1 MKTNAN
7 LKTITNPQRISVP
20 RIKSAKWWVYHL
32 LVGGF
37 ALLMLYPVIWLL
49 MSSFKPSEMIFVTAK
64 SLIPDPWI
72 LDNFSKGWEG
82 IGGNSFGVFIKNTVV
97 LVIFTMIGQ
106 VISSAFIAFGFAR
119 MNFFGKGFW
128 FAIMMVTLML
138 PYEVVMIPQYIIF
151 SKLGWL
157 DSIKPIVIPAYF
169 GHPFFIFLLVQ
180 FIRTIPREL
189 DEAATI
195 DGCNTFK
202 IFYKIILPLIRP
214 ALATAAIFSFYW
226 TWDNLL
232 GPVLYL
238 NSPDKYTVSMALNM
252 FLSNETVSN
261 WGAMFAMSIVTL
273 IPVFVVFFLFQRHV
287 VEGISTSGLKG

>member
-1 MKTNAN
+1 MTAKF
-7 LKTITNPQRISVP
+7 
-20 RIKSAKWWVYHL
+20 KSPKWWVYHV

-37 ALLMLYPVIWLL
+37 ALLMLYPVIWLV
-49 MSSFKPSEMIFVTAK
+49 MSSFKPSDTIFTTAK
-64 SLIPDPWI
+64 SLIPDTWI
-72 LDNFSKGWEG
+72 FSNFSDGWNG
-82 IGGNSFGVFIKNTVV
+82 IGGNSFGIFIKNTAV
-97 LVIFTMIGQ
+97 LVVVTLIGQ

-119 MNFFGKGFW
+119 LQFKGKALWFG
-128 FAIMMVTLML
+128 IMMVTLML
-138 PYEVVMIPQYIIF
+138 PHDVLMVPQYIIF
-151 SKLGWL
+151 AKLGWL
-157 DSIKPIVIPAYF
+157 NSIKPLAIPAYF

-189 DEAATI
+189 DEAAII

-202 IFYKIILPLIRP
+202 IFTRIILPLIKP

-226 TWDNLL
+226 TWDSLL

-238 NSPDKYTVSMALNM
+238 NSPSKYTVSMALNM

-261 WGAMFAMSIVTL
+261 WGAMFAMSVVSL
-273 IPVFVVFFLFQRHV
+273 IPVFIIFFIFQKHV

>member
-1 MKTNAN
+1 
-7 LKTITNPQRISVP
+7 
-20 RIKSAKWWVYHL
+20 
-32 LVGGF
+32 
-37 ALLMLYPVIWLL
+37 MLYPVIWLL

>member
-1 MKTNAN
+1 M
-7 LKTITNPQRISVP
+7 
-20 RIKSAKWWVYHL
+20 RIKSVKWWTYHI

-37 ALLMLYPVIWLL
+37 AVLMLYPVIWLL
-49 MSSFKPSEMIFVTAK
+49 MSSFKESNAIFVTAK
-64 SLIPDPWI
+64 SLIPDPFI
-72 LDNFSKGWEG
+72 LDNFAEGWKG
-82 IGGNSFGVFIKNTVV
+82 IGGNSFGVFIKNTAV
-97 LVIFTMIGQ
+97 LVIVTLIGQ
-106 VISSAFIAFGFAR
+106 VISSSLIAFGFAR
-119 MNFFGKGFW
+119 LEFKGKAIWFGL
-128 FAIMMVTLML
+128 MMVTLML
-138 PYEVVMIPQYIIF
+138 PYEVVMVPQYIIF

-157 DSIKPIVIPAYF
+157 NSIKPIAIPAYF

-195 DGCNTFK
+195 DGCNTFN
-202 IFYKIILPLIRP
+202 IFYKIILPLIKP

-226 TWDNLL
+226 TWDSLL

-238 NSPDKYTVSMALNM
+238 NSPAKYTVSMALNM

-261 WGAMFAMSIVTL
+261 WGAMFAMSVVTL
-273 IPVFVVFFLFQRHV
+273 VPVFVIFFIFQRYV

>member
-1 MKTNAN
+1 MPNTKGI
-7 LKTITNPQRISVP
+7 KIPKVKSV
-20 RIKSAKWWVYHL
+20 KWWVYHL

-49 MSSFKPSEMIFVTAK
+49 MSSFKPSDTIFVTAK

-72 LDNFSKGWEG
+72 FSNFSQGWEG

-106 VISSAFIAFGFAR
+106 VISSAVIAFGFAR
-119 MNFFGKGFW
+119 LSFAGKGFW

-157 DSIKPIVIPAYF
+157 DSIKPIVVPAYF

-195 DGCNTFK
+195 DGCSTFK

>member
-1 MKTNAN
+1 
-7 LKTITNPQRISVP
+7 
-20 RIKSAKWWVYHL
+20 
-32 LVGGF
+32 
-37 ALLMLYPVIWLL
+37 
-49 MSSFKPSEMIFVTAK
+49 
-64 SLIPDPWI
+64 
-72 LDNFSKGWEG
+72 
-82 IGGNSFGVFIKNTVV
+82 
-97 LVIFTMIGQ
+97 
-106 VISSAFIAFGFAR
+106 
-119 MNFFGKGFW
+119 
-128 FAIMMVTLML
+128 MV
-138 PYEVVMIPQYIIF
+138 PQYIIF

-157 DSIKPIVIPAYF
+157 NSIKPIAVPAYF

-202 IFYKIILPLIRP
+202 IFYKIILPLIKP

-226 TWDNLL
+226 TWDSLL

-238 NSPDKYTVSMALNM
+238 NSPAKYTVSMALNM

-261 WGAMFAMSIVTL
+261 WGAMFAMSVVTL
-273 IPVFVVFFLFQRHV
+273 VPVFVIFFVFQRYV

>member
-1 MKTNAN
+1 MKPKH
-7 LKTITNPQRISVP
+7 LKKII
-20 RIKSAKWWVYHL
+20 YHL

-37 ALLMLYPVIWLL
+37 AILLLYPVIWLI
-49 MSSFKPSEMIFVTAK
+49 MSSFKLSENIFVTAQ
-64 SLIPDPWI
+64 SLIPNPFV
-72 LDNFSKGWEG
+72 LENYAQGWEG
-82 IGGNSFGVFIKNTVV
+82 FGDYGFATFIKNTAIFVAFV
-97 LVIFTMIGQ
+97 LVGHL
-106 VISSAFIAFGFAR
+106 ISCSLIAFGFAR
-119 MNFFGKGFW
+119 LKFVGRSFW
-128 FAIMMVTLML
+128 FAIMIKTLML

-151 SKLGWL
+151 AELGWL
-157 DSIKPIVIPAYF
+157 NSLKPLVVPAYF

-195 DGCNTFK
+195 DGCNTFQ
-202 IFYKIILPLIRP
+202 IYYRIILPLIVP
-214 ALATAAIFSFYW
+214 ALATTAIFTFYW

-238 NSPDKYTVSMALNM
+238 NSPAKYTVSMALNM

-261 WGAMFAMSIVTL
+261 WGAMFAMSTVSL
-273 IPVFVVFFLFQRHV
+273 IPVFVIFFIFQRYV

>member
-1 MKTNAN
+1 M
-7 LKTITNPQRISVP
+7 
-20 RIKSAKWWVYHL
+20 RIKSVKWWTYHI

-37 ALLMLYPVIWLL
+37 AILMLYPVIWLL
-49 MSSFKPSEMIFVTAK
+49 MSSFKESNAIFVTAK
-64 SLIPDPWI
+64 SLIPAPFI
-72 LDNFSKGWEG
+72 LDNFAEGWKG
-82 IGGNSFGVFIKNTVV
+82 IGGNSFGVFIKNTAV
-97 LVIFTMIGQ
+97 LVIITLIGQ
-106 VISSAFIAFGFAR
+106 VISSSLIAFGFAR
-119 MNFFGKGFW
+119 LEFKGKALWFGL
-128 FAIMMVTLML
+128 MMVTLML
-138 PYEVVMIPQYIIF
+138 PYEVVMVPQYIIF

-157 DSIKPIVIPAYF
+157 NSIKPIAVPAYF

-195 DGCNTFK
+195 DGCNTFN
-202 IFYKIILPLIRP
+202 IFYKIILPLIKP

-226 TWDNLL
+226 TWDSLL

-238 NSPDKYTVSMALNM
+238 NSPAKYTVSMALNM

-261 WGAMFAMSIVTL
+261 WGAMFAMSVVTL
-273 IPVFVVFFLFQRHV
+273 VPVFAIFFIFQRYV

>member
-1 MKTNAN
+1 MTSK
-7 LKTITNPQRISVP
+7 LKSP
-20 RIKSAKWWVYHL
+20 KWWMYHI

-37 ALLMLYPVIWLL
+37 AILMLYPVIWLL
-49 MSSFKPSEMIFVTAK
+49 MSSFKPSDTIFVTAK

-72 LDNFSKGWEG
+72 WTNFVDGWKG
-82 IGGNSFGVFIKNTVV
+82 IGGNSFGVFIKNTAILVV
-97 LVIFTMIGQ
+97 ITLIGQ

-119 MNFFGKGFW
+119 LEFKGKAIWFG
-128 FAIMMVTLML
+128 IMMVTLML
-138 PYEVVMIPQYIIF
+138 PHDVLMVPQYIIF

-157 DSIKPIVIPAYF
+157 NSIKPLAVPAYF

-189 DEAATI
+189 DEAAII

-202 IFYKIILPLIRP
+202 IFTKIILPLIRP
-214 ALATAAIFSFYW
+214 ALATTAIFSFYW
-226 TWDNLL
+226 TWESLL

-238 NSPDKYTVSMALNM
+238 NSPSKYTVSMALNM

-261 WGAMFAMSIVTL
+261 WGAMFAMSVVSL
-273 IPVFVVFFLFQRHV
+273 IPVFLIFFIFQRQV

>member
-1 MKTNAN
+1 MRVFT
-7 LKTITNPQRISVP
+7 P
-20 RIKSAKWWVYHL
+20 KWFLYHL

-37 ALLMLYPVIWLL
+37 AILLLYPVIWLL
-49 MSSFKPSEMIFVTAK
+49 MSSFKVSEQIFITAD
-64 SLIPDPWI
+64 SLIPDPFI
-72 LDNFSKGWEG
+72 INNYIQGWEG
-82 IGGNSFGVFIKNTVV
+82 FGGLHFGVFIKNTAVF
-97 LVIFTMIGQ
+97 VILTLIGHL
-106 VISSAFIAFGFAR
+106 ISCSLIAYGFAR
-119 MNFFGKGFW
+119 LKFAGRSFW
-128 FAIMMVTLML
+128 FGVMIFTLLL

-151 SKLGWL
+151 SELGWL
-157 DSIKPIVIPAYF
+157 NSLKPLVVPAYF

-195 DGCNTFK
+195 DGCNTFQ
-202 IFYKIILPLIRP
+202 IFYRIILPLITP
-214 ALATAAIFSFYW
+214 ALATSAIFSFYW

-238 NSPDKYTVSMALNM
+238 NSPSKYTVSLALNM

-261 WGAMFAMSIVTL
+261 WGAMFAMSIVSL
-273 IPVFVVFFLFQRHV
+273 IPVFVVFFFCQRYV

>member
-1 MKTNAN
+1 MTSK
-7 LKTITNPQRISVP
+7 LKSP
-20 RIKSAKWWVYHL
+20 RWWIYHI

-37 ALLMLYPVIWLL
+37 AILMLYPVIWLL
-49 MSSFKPSEMIFVTAK
+49 MSSFKPSDTIFITAN

-72 LDNFSKGWEG
+72 WTNFAEGWKG
-82 IGGNSFGVFIKNTVV
+82 IGGNSFGVFIKNTAILVV
-97 LVIFTMIGQ
+97 ITLIGQ

-119 MNFFGKGFW
+119 LQFKGKALWFG
-128 FAIMMVTLML
+128 IMMVTLML
-138 PYEVVMIPQYIIF
+138 PHDVLMVPQYIIF

-157 DSIKPIVIPAYF
+157 NSIKPLAIPAYF

-189 DEAATI
+189 DEAAII
-195 DGCNTFK
+195 DGCGTFK
-202 IFYKIILPLIRP
+202 IFTKIILPLIKP
-214 ALATAAIFSFYW
+214 ALATASIFSFYW
-226 TWDNLL
+226 TWESLL

-238 NSPDKYTVSMALNM
+238 NSPSKYTVSMALNM

-261 WGAMFAMSIVTL
+261 WGSMFAMSVVTL
-273 IPVFVVFFLFQRHV
+273 IPVFVIFFLFQRHV

>member
-1 MKTNAN
+1 MTSK
-7 LKTITNPQRISVP
+7 LKSP
-20 RIKSAKWWVYHL
+20 RWWIYHI

-37 ALLMLYPVIWLL
+37 AILMLYPVIWLL
-49 MSSFKPSEMIFVTAK
+49 MSSFKPSDTIFITAK

-72 LDNFSKGWEG
+72 WTNFAEGWKG
-82 IGGNSFGVFIKNTVV
+82 IGGNSFGVFIKNTAILVV
-97 LVIFTMIGQ
+97 ITLIGQ

-119 MNFFGKGFW
+119 LQFKGKALWFG
-128 FAIMMVTLML
+128 IMMVTLML
-138 PYEVVMIPQYIIF
+138 PHDVLMVPQYIIF

-157 DSIKPIVIPAYF
+157 NSIKPLAIPSYF

-189 DEAATI
+189 DEAAII
-195 DGCNTFK
+195 DGCGTFK
-202 IFYKIILPLIRP
+202 IFTKIILPLIKP
-214 ALATAAIFSFYW
+214 ALATASIFSFYW
-226 TWDNLL
+226 TWESLL

-238 NSPDKYTVSMALNM
+238 NSPSKYTVSMALNM

-261 WGAMFAMSIVTL
+261 WGSMFAMSVVTL
-273 IPVFVVFFLFQRHV
+273 IPVFVIFFLFQRHV

>member
-7 LKTITNPQRISVP
+7 LKTITNPQSISVP
-20 RIKSAKWWVYHL
+20 RIKSAKWWVYHV

>member
-72 LDNFSKGWEG
+72 LDNFSQGWEG

>member
-1 MKTNAN
+1 METNTNVKTV
-7 LKTITNPQRISVP
+7 PQTKGVSVP
-20 RIKSAKWWVYHL
+20 KMKKPKWWIYHI

-49 MSSFKPSEMIFVTAK
+49 MSSFKPSETIFVTAQ

-72 LDNFSKGWEG
+72 LTNFSQGWEG

-97 LVIFTMIGQ
+97 LVILTMIGQ

-119 MNFFGKGFW
+119 LEFVGKKFW

-157 DSIKPIVIPAYF
+157 DSIKPIAVPAYF

-195 DGCNTFK
+195 DGCSTFK
-202 IFYKIILPLIRP
+202 IF
-214 ALATAAIFSFYW
+214 
-226 TWDNLL
+226 
-232 GPVLYL
+232 
-238 NSPDKYTVSMALNM
+238 
-252 FLSNETVSN
+252 
-261 WGAMFAMSIVTL
+261 
-273 IPVFVVFFLFQRHV
+273 
-287 VEGISTSGLKG
+287 

>member
-1 MKTNAN
+1 MTSK
-7 LKTITNPQRISVP
+7 LKTP
-20 RIKSAKWWVYHL
+20 KWWVYHI

-37 ALLMLYPVIWLL
+37 AILMLYPVIWLL
-49 MSSFKPSEMIFVTAK
+49 MSSFKPSDTIFVTAK

-72 LDNFSKGWEG
+72 FTNFVDGWKG
-82 IGGNSFGVFIKNTVV
+82 IGGNSFGVFIKNTAILVV
-97 LVIFTMIGQ
+97 ITLIGQ

-119 MNFFGKGFW
+119 LEFKGKAIWFG
-128 FAIMMVTLML
+128 IMMVTLML
-138 PYEVVMIPQYIIF
+138 PHDVLMVPQYIIF

-157 DSIKPIVIPAYF
+157 NSIKPLAVPAYF

-189 DEAATI
+189 DEAAII

-202 IFYKIILPLIRP
+202 IFTNIILPLIRP
-214 ALATAAIFSFYW
+214 ALATTAIFSFYW
-226 TWDNLL
+226 TWESLL

-238 NSPDKYTVSMALNM
+238 NSPSKYTVSMALNM

-261 WGAMFAMSIVTL
+261 WGAMFAMSVVTL
-273 IPVFVVFFLFQRHV
+273 IPVFVIFFIFQRQV